1 MAEFI
6 KSLVSKILNV
16 KNQCS
21 ACVWGMVGKG
31 VPLVLMI

>member
-6 KSLVSKILNV
+6 KSLVPNTLNV
-16 KNQCS
+16 KNQYS
-21 ACVWGMVGKG
+21 ACVWSTVGKG